1 MDLSSA
7 IKILGKG
14 GGYQRWW
21 NWDCKLS
28 FGVSTDDF
36 NGASSD
42 VSITSG
48 VHLDV
53 MHDFFKK
60 GKVFLC
66 LFILLLQGPVLV
78 SCDTCSFVS
87 HWTGSWFQKGSPD
100 PIRIYN
106 GTISTKGTCR
116 ENDKDKFLIENTLE
130 KCFRC
135 VVLHEKHLNVLQ
147 YKESHCSNN
156 PQHQSLETLCA
167 EINGDALLY
176 SMFRLNTPA
185 VPCPFKGS
193 FVFNYSRGHGECAN
207 PPSTVD
213 SCTDDSHLLL
223 RFQACADVM
232 GSESRTEELVCLAT
246 WKEGSNRYLVGKLEH
261 RVAKADEDKFRC
273 FVYEQTEDG
282 NGYLVAQSGDAT
294 CDGLFTPLEGS
305 RTLRLSKANHP
316 HAKCHYPE
324 WFTVYRHWRGLDG
337 RLAYDISHKNG
348 SFRVSNATTGDVV
361 KRVVCTQEAPPHHH
375 YSSVP
380 GVSTVATSV
389 GASKT
394 YAQFVVH
401 VTSGC
406 NSGYA
411 CLRIHKRA
419 PHVVELQTTNRLS
432 PLASDAC
439 LGINFEMNSSK
450 IVTLTTQSYG
460 SLECP
465 IAGIYSLEG
474 NSRHLSRLISLN
486 SEEFW
491 PCAGTTTLTSGCSAV
506 DKMELLQDC
515 TTERKAKSFQ
525 CRGSWEENGIS
536 YVIATAVGTRK
547 HLCLAYTVNDRMIH
561 FFGSM
566 EECLRN
572 VQIGRE
578 GLIAVNGTSRGYC
591 PSTDAAVLTF
601 YNPYI
606 TVLSILAATVVRVY
620 SLR

>member
-1 MDLSSA
+1 MLIYTEDIKVDL
-7 IKILGKG
+7 GRTG
-14 GGYQRWW
+14 R
-21 NWDCKLS
+21 
-28 FGVSTDDF
+28 GVY
-36 NGASSD
+36 
-42 VSITSG
+42 V
-48 VHLDV
+48 
-53 MHDFFKK
+53 
-60 GKVFLC
+60 
-66 LFILLLQGPVLV
+66 
-78 SCDTCSFVS
+78 
-87 HWTGSWFQKGSPD
+87 
-100 PIRIYN
+100 R
-106 GTISTKGTCR
+106 
-116 ENDKDKFLIENTLE
+116 LE

-156 PQHQSLETLCA
+156 IQHQSLETLCA

-223 RFQACADVM
+223 RFQACADVI

-305 RTLRLSKANHP
+305 RTMRLSKANHP

-324 WFTVYRHWRGLDG
+324 WFTVYL
-337 RLAYDISHKNG
+337 
-348 SFRVSNATTGDVV
+348 SNATTGDVV

-380 GVSTVATSV
+380 GASTQATSV

-419 PHVVELQTTNRLS
+419 PHVVELQTTDRLS

-439 LGINFEMNSSK
+439 LGINFEMNPSE

-572 VQIGRE
+572 VQISRE

-591 PSTDAAVLTF
+591 PSTDAAALTF
-601 YNPYI
+601 YSPYVI
-606 TVLSILAATVVRVY
+606 MLSILAATAVRVY

>member
-1 MDLSSA
+1 MDSGLRSA
-7 IKILGKG
+7 
-14 GGYQRWW
+14 
-21 NWDCKLS
+21 
-28 FGVSTDDF
+28 
-36 NGASSD
+36 
-42 VSITSG
+42 
-48 VHLDV
+48 
-53 MHDFFKK
+53 
-60 GKVFLC
+60 
-66 LFILLLQGPVLV
+66 
-78 SCDTCSFVS
+78 
-87 HWTGSWFQKGSPD
+87 
-100 PIRIYN
+100 
-106 GTISTKGTCR
+106 
-116 ENDKDKFLIENTLE
+116 
-130 KCFRC
+130 
-135 VVLHEKHLNVLQ
+135 
-147 YKESHCSNN
+147 
-156 PQHQSLETLCA
+156 
-167 EINGDALLY
+167 
-176 SMFRLNTPA
+176 
-185 VPCPFKGS
+185 
-193 FVFNYSRGHGECAN
+193 
-207 PPSTVD
+207 
-213 SCTDDSHLLL
+213 
-223 RFQACADVM
+223 
-232 GSESRTEELVCLAT
+232 EELVCLAT

-305 RTLRLSKANHP
+305 RTMRLSKANHP

-380 GVSTVATSV
+380 GASTQATSV
-389 GASKT
+389 VPSKT

-419 PHVVELQTTNRLS
+419 PHVVELQTTDRLS

-439 LGINFEMNSSK
+439 LGINFEMNPSE

-572 VQIGRE
+572 VQISRE
-578 GLIAVNGTSRGYC
+578 GLIAVNGTSRGKFT
-591 PSTDAAVLTF
+591 P
-601 YNPYI
+601 NPLELI
-606 TVLSILAATVVRVY
+606 H
-620 SLR
+620 